1 MALQRAA
8 AAMRRLI
15 LLLAATTHAL
25 LLDPDTSNAPIVF
38 SLDASPKLADHAFSA
53 IASLSSVAHASKNA
67 SSLRFA
73 FILTVPPKT
82 VEPFTRALC
91 GAIIAVAGK
100 KMHVGHETPFCARR
114 SLAKL
119 MGDDKKCDV
128 ASKKLPARV
137 TFIHFPQEDD
147 GYPPRVRRVLELFCC
162 AQRRW
167 KGQRPEL
174 ATSLG
179 NHARFFAYLALL
191 PLGARRTVF
200 LDADTLAHDDLTDLI
215 EAPLTNDKFVAAARR
230 CAPGKAAYK
239 PRFRFRDPLVQELG
253 LRNVR
258 QHVNAGVLVMDLQA
272 YCEADIVEKLDR
284 VLVRHITGSPLWH
297 QGNNQPPFTI
307 AAAAHT
313 LFVHPSW
320 NVRPGDARGQSQI
333 RRKRGQKSQ
342 SLSAETVKEQCASMM
357 RTAPRILHAHFR
369 PCDALPPKM
378 CMETPRERRDPAA
391 MALKQSVLNLL
402 RVAKRVKLPCS
413 CKGRHFDDL
422 DESKVDAALEA
433 VEAVADAGLGLA

>member
-1 MALQRAA
+1 
-8 AAMRRLI
+8 MRG
-15 LLLAATTHAL
+15 
-25 LLDPDTSNAPIVF
+25 SNARAPV
-38 SLDASPKLADHAFSA
+38 SPTSQRRVVEVDYVASPAAV
-53 IASLSSVAHASKNA
+53 VA
-67 SSLRFA
+67 L
-73 FILTVPPKT
+73 
-82 VEPFTRALC
+82 
-91 GAIIAVAGK
+91 GAA
-100 KMHVGHETPFCARR
+100 
-114 SLAKL
+114 
-119 MGDDKKCDV
+119 
-128 ASKKLPARV
+128 
-137 TFIHFPQEDD
+137 
-147 GYPPRVRRVLELFCC
+147 LFCC

-191 PLGARRTVF
+191 PLGARRAVF

-342 SLSAETVKEQCASMM
+342 SPAAETVKEQCASMM

-369 PCDALPPKM
+369 PCDALPPRL

-402 RVAKRVKLPCS
+402 RVAKRIKLPCS
-413 CKGRHFDDL
+413 CKGKHFDDL

>member
-1 MALQRAA
+1 MFRGTVLVA
-8 AAMRRLI
+8 
-15 LLLAATTHAL
+15 LLAAARAV
-25 LLDPDTSNAPIVF
+25 LLDPDAANAPIVF

-53 IASLSSVAHASKNA
+53 VASLSSVVHASKNA

-73 FILTVPPKT
+73 FILTIPPRSL
-82 VEPFTRALC
+82 EDFTRALC
-91 GAIIAVAGK
+91 GAIISVAGK
-100 KMHVGHETPFCARR
+100 KMHVGHGVPFCARR

-119 MGDDKKCDV
+119 MGDDKNCDV
-128 ASKKLPARV
+128 RAQKLPARV
-137 TFIHFPQEDD
+137 TFILFPQEDA

-162 AQRRW
+162 AQRRF

-191 PLGARRTVF
+191 PLGARRAVF
-200 LDADTLAHDDLTDLI
+200 LDADTLAHDDLTELI
-215 EAPLTNDKFVAAARR
+215 EAPLSSEKFVAAARR

-258 QHVNAGVLVMDLQA
+258 QHVNAGVLTMDLQA
-272 YCEADIVEKLDR
+272 YCAADVVEKLDR

-313 LFVHPSW
+313 VFIHPSW
-320 NVRPGDARGQSQI
+320 NVRPGDARGQAQL
-333 RRKRGQKSQ
+333 RRKARRGVSKS
-342 SLSAETVKEQCASMM
+342 LTAENVKEQCASMM
-357 RTAPRILHAHFR
+357 ATAPRILHAHFR

-391 MALKQSVLNLL
+391 MALKQSVLQLL
-402 RVAKRVKLPCS
+402 RVNRRVKLPCS
-413 CKGRHFDDL
+413 CKGKHFDDL
-422 DESKVDAALEA
+422 DESQVDAARD
-433 VEAVADAGLGLA
+433 ADEPTADVLVPGFGLA